1 MLDFF
6 SRKFV
11 SVDRRCRGSREMF
24 VCAFE
29 LVYMTRDSDV
39 RQVGI
44 GADRMYSDPARGI
57 SFGQG
62 IKAGEAHLN
71 RGEGNW

>member
-1 MLDFF
+1 
-6 SRKFV
+6 
-11 SVDRRCRGSREMF
+11 MF

-29 LVYMTRDSDV
+29 LVYTTRDSDV